1 MPEPTH
7 TWSPNLDAVI
17 AAPEHHRLL
26 LENDSVRVLDTLIQ
40 PGNIVKLHTHR
51 WPATYYILS
60 AGDFVRRDETGQ
72 VSLDTRN
79 LSEKPRA
86 GQAIWSD
93 PLGLHTLENV
103 GPTPIHVISVEIK
116 NVPSC

>member
-7 TWSPNLDAVI
+7 TWPPNLDAVI

-40 PGNIVKLHTHR
+40 PGDIVKLHTHR

-60 AGDFVRRDETGQ
+60 AGDFIRRDETGR
-72 VSLDTRN
+72 VTLDTRN

-86 GQAIWSD
+86 GQAIWSG

-103 GPTPIHVISVEIK
+103 GDTPIHVISVEIK
-116 NVPSC
+116 NASDR